1 MHKLH
6 KGRTAVVAALVL
18 VCCLLVVVELAPR
31 SKDMGR
37 SLQLRNDASSGIGW
51 TSASGVRPT
60 GATLRELNAM
70 EAVFAQSEDTYEAI
84 FAPPPA
90 TKMATT
96 ALEDNMTIAPA
107 ATLDKT
113 GKHAF
118 LSKSAQSTIES
129 RALAALNQVFTPAM
143 AGKESRIVV
152 GVVNTMSSGQD
163 LLGGGGASV
172 GKYGSESITGN
183 TAAITASVKQLSRI
197 GYANPVTGKVYWQTN
212 RAIVIVK
219 DSLAYTAGTWRVAD
233 RTWDYAPGQGP

>member
-6 KGRTAVVAALVL
+6 KGRAAVVAALVL
-18 VCCLLVVVELAPR
+18 ACCLLVVVELAPG
-31 SKDMGR
+31 SKDTGR
-37 SLQLRNDASSGIGW
+37 SLRLRHDASSGIGW

-70 EAVFAQSEDTYEAI
+70 KAVFARSEDTYEAI

-90 TKMATT
+90 TKMATS

-129 RALAALNQVFTPAM
+129 RAHAALNQVFTPAM
-143 AGKESRIVV
+143 AGKESRIVA
-152 GVVNTMSSGQD
+152 GVVNTMSLGQD

-172 GKYGSESITGN
+172 VKYGSESITGN
-183 TAAITASVKQLSRI
+183 TAAITASVKQWSRI
-197 GYANPVTGKVYWQTN
+197 GYVNPATGKVYWQTN

-219 DSLAYTAGTWRVAD
+219 DSLAYTAGTWRVAS

>member
-6 KGRTAVVAALVL
+6 KGRAAVLAALVL
-18 VCCLLVVVELAPR
+18 ACCLLVVIELGPG
-31 SKDMGR
+31 SKNMGR
-37 SLQLRNDASSGIGW
+37 SLQLRDDASSGIGW
-51 TSASGVRPT
+51 TSVSGVRPA
-60 GATLRELNAM
+60 GAVFRELNVM
-70 EAVFAQSEDTYEAI
+70 KAVFAQSEDTYEAM

-90 TKMATT
+90 TKMAMT
-96 ALEDNMTIAPA
+96 AVEDNMTIAPA

-118 LSKSAQSTIES
+118 LSKAAQSTIES
-129 RALAALNQVFTPAM
+129 RALAALNQAFTPAM

-152 GVVNTMSSGQD
+152 GVVSTISSGQD

-172 GKYGSESITGN
+172 VKYQSESITGN
-183 TAAITASVKQLSRI
+183 TAAITASVKQWSRI
-197 GYANPVTGKVYWQTN
+197 GYVNPVTGKVYWQIN

-219 DSLAYTAGTWRVAD
+219 DSLAYTAGTWKVAS